1 MGDQDGQAEHS
12 GFFLFLSHAL
22 VAIVTAPYRRTFKL
36 YTWKPINQIR
46 AAGGDRGILIP
57 LVKDWKA
64 DKYAEIQSVQVAVC
78 FLYFSLPA
86 SP

>member
-1 MGDQDGQAEHS
+1 MGDQDGQAEHA
-12 GFFLFLSHAL
+12 GFFLFLSNAL